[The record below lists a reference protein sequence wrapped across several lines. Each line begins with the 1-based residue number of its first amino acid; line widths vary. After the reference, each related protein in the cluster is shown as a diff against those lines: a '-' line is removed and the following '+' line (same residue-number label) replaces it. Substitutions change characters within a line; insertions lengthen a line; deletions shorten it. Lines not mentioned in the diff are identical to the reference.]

1 MTVDQSFIVAIPYP
15 ITDSILT
22 SHSVAESEP
31 AWNSGTTYA
40 IDDQVKYGSN
50 HDLFSSKQ
58 NSNLNQVPVKY
69 PDETAYWFD
78 EGKTNRWQM
87 FDYLTNYQTT
97 GTSPMTVSL
106 RPGKPIT
113 CIYLDGL
120 ECDQVTVTITDGV
133 STVYT
138 KTETTRIR
146 NTYGWYQ
153 FFFEEYTYKQSLL
166 FIDLPGAVTDPRI
179 TITFTSSSVSTAK
192 CAALILGR
200 YYVLGTTRISSV
212 ASRQSFSEFD
222 RNRFGDL
229 RLLRRTSAKK
239 VSASITA
246 ARGDVAMIDRLLSQL
261 DAEVA
266 VWAGVANDDSNF
278 YDPFVL
284 RGVYRSPS
292 IQILET
298 KGLGHIELRLDLE
311 GV

>member
-1 MTVDQSFIVAIPYP
+1 V
-15 ITDSILT
+15 
-22 SHSVAESEP
+22 
-31 AWNSGTTYA
+31 
-40 IDDQVKYGSN
+40 
-50 HDLFSSKQ
+50 
-58 NSNLNQVPVKY
+58 
-69 PDETAYWFD
+69 
-78 EGKTNRWQM
+78 
-87 FDYLTNYQTT
+87 
-97 GTSPMTVSL
+97 
-106 RPGKPIT
+106 
-113 CIYLDGL
+113 
-120 ECDQVTVTITDGV
+120 
-133 STVYT
+133 
-138 KTETTRIR
+138 
-146 NTYGWYQ
+146 
-153 FFFEEYTYKQSLL
+153 L